1 MSTALAIAGVTA
13 VLCSRLND
21 GMIDHTVNGLIG
33 HAVTVSALPP
43 DRVIPTSGT
52 EPNQVNLFLYQV
64 SFNAGWRNQ
73 GLPSR
78 DGSGQFRLSNPP
90 LAVDLHYILSA
101 YSADELGAEILLGFA
116 MQFLHEEPVLDREAI
131 RAVTDPTSSAGLPS
145 ARQALAGCALAD
157 QVEQIKIVPQALTT
171 EELSKIW
178 TATQSHLRT
187 TAAYLATV
195 VLIDSIKPTKPTLPV
210 LSRGKVDPV
219 TKRDEGVKVFVD
231 ALPPYPTTHM
241 VRSKNRQ
248 ASAIPGSIVEVIGHH
263 LPASGGALTFS
274 NDRFK
279 IEKAVVSSP
288 GASSELMEVVVPPV
302 PVGVYRVTVNV
313 GGRPSN
319 TSALL
324 VGPTI
329 TTPLP
334 MPVPTDSNG
343 DATINL
349 TCAPDVEAGQQVSL
363 LMGDLELFPEKW
375 SGPTHSFTFVAKQ
388 APKGQHLIRLRVDGI
403 DSPIIDRSAVPPA
416 FYNYRVTIT

>member
-1 MSTALAIAGVTA
+1 MSSALAIAGVTA

-43 DRVIPTSGT
+43 DRVVPTGGT

-64 SFNAGWRNQ
+64 SFNAGWRNH

-116 MQFLHEEPVLDREAI
+116 MQLLHEEPVLDREAI
-131 RAVTDPTSSAGLPS
+131 RAVTDPTSSAGLSP

-171 EELSKIW
+171 EELSKLW
-178 TATQSHLRT
+178 TAAQSHLRT

-195 VLIDSIKPTKPTLPV
+195 VLIESVKPTKPTLPV

-219 TKRDEGVKVFVD
+219 TKKDEGVKVLVD
-231 ALPPYPTTHM
+231 ALPPYATIQE
-241 VRSKNRQ
+241 VRSKDRQ
-248 ASAIPGSIVEVIGHH
+248 PTAIPGSTVELIGHH
-263 LPASGGALTFS
+263 LPVSGGIVEFS
-274 NDRFK
+274 SDRFK
-279 IEKAVVSSP
+279 LEKEVNLSLGGLPV
-288 GASSELMEVVVPPV
+288 LVEVVVPAL
-302 PVGVYRVTVNV
+302 PVGLYRVAVKV
-313 GGRPSN
+313 GGRSSN
-319 TSALL
+319 TAALL

-334 MPVPTDSNG
+334 MPVRTDSNG
-343 DATINL
+343 DATITL

-363 LMGDLELFPEKW
+363 LMGDRELFPETW

-388 APKGQHLIRLRVDGI
+388 APLGKHLLRLRVDGI
-403 DSPIIDRSAVPPA
+403 DSPIIDRSAVPPV